1 MVTMDARDNP
11 FIPSAGARPPELA
24 GRGDLTDAFEV
35 LLDRL
40 ADGRHGRS
48 VIIRG
53 LRGVGK
59 TVLLNAFADMATE
72 RRWPS
77 IKIEV
82 TGGLSVASEL
92 LFELRSVL
100 LAQKPTRLVRE
111 QLNRALGSLKSFSL
125 TLPDGS
131 SVRLDVQPLAGRADS
146 GNLSRDL
153 THLFE
158 DVGDVLRKLGA
169 GVVILLDEAHLLDK
183 DEYEALIRALHEM
196 SQQNLPIV
204 LVAAGLPQLP
214 ELSRTAKTY
223 AERLFEYREI
233 GALDRMAAHAA
244 LVIPVAAAGITFDEA
259 AIRHIIRR
267 TQGYPYFIQEFG
279 KAAWLVASGQTITLA
294 DARVADAEATRLLD
308 AGFFRARLAVASSAE
323 RQYLRAMASLGPGPH
338 RSADIANRYK
348 GSSGEP
354 RAALIRKGLLYS
366 PEYGQTAFTVPLF
379 DEFIGRHFGE
389 PAHSGNA

>member
-1 MVTMDARDNP
+1 M
-11 FIPSAGARPPELA
+11 
-24 GRGDLTDAFEV
+24 
-35 LLDRL
+35 
-40 ADGRHGRS
+40 
-48 VIIRG
+48 IIRG

-59 TVLLNAFADMATE
+59 TVLLNNFADMATE

-82 TGGLSVASEL
+82 LGGVSVASEL

-100 LAQKPTRLVRE
+100 LAQKPTRLIRE
-111 QLNRALGSLKSFSL
+111 QLTRALGSLKSFSL

-153 THLFE
+153 THLLE

-169 GVVILLDEAHLLDK
+169 GLVILLDEAHLLDK
-183 DEYEALIRALHEM
+183 DEYEALIRALHEI

-233 GALDRMAAHAA
+233 GALDRVAAHAA
-244 LVIPVAAAGITFDEA
+244 LVMPVTAAGFTFDEDA
-259 AIRHIIRR
+259 VRHIIRR

-294 DARVADAEATRLLD
+294 DARLADDEATRLLD
-308 AGFFRARLAVASSAE
+308 AGFFRARLAVASPAE
-323 RQYLRAMASLGPGPH
+323 RQYLRAMAALGPGPH
-338 RSADIANRYK
+338 RSSDIAKRYK
-348 GSSGEP
+348 ASSGEP